1 MISYSRGA
9 RLTLIKSGGRAA
21 APNRD
26 GREYRR
32 TQMALTRKQ
41 LEEFEGLL
49 RQRRKDL
56 VGELLEDVAR
66 ARDESYADVAGG
78 VTDLG
83 DEALADLLSDLD
95 NAEVARD
102 MRIVRE
108 LDAALA
114 RIADGSYGTCAE
126 CEGEVGLE
134 RLRAYPTAMR
144 CIKCQE
150 VYEKT
155 HAHPGEPRM

>member
-1 MISYSRGA
+1 
-9 RLTLIKSGGRAA
+9 
-21 APNRD
+21 
-26 GREYRR
+26 
-32 TQMALTRKQ
+32 MALTRKQ
-41 LEEFEGLL
+41 LEEFEALL
-49 RQRRKDL
+49 RQRHKDL
-56 VGELLEDVAR
+56 VAELLEDVAR

-95 NAEVARD
+95 NAEVERD
-102 MRIVRE
+102 MRMVRE

-114 RIADGSYGTCAE
+114 RIADGTYGTCAD
-126 CEGEVGLE
+126 CEGEIGLE

-155 HAHPGEPRM
+155 HAHAGEPRL

>member
-1 MISYSRGA
+1 
-9 RLTLIKSGGRAA
+9 
-21 APNRD
+21 
-26 GREYRR
+26 
-32 TQMALTRKQ
+32 MALTRKQ
-41 LEEFEGLL
+41 LNEFELL
-49 RQRRKDL
+49 ITQRRKQL
-56 VGELLEDVAR
+56 VAELLEDVAR
-66 ARDESYADVAGG
+66 ARDESYADVAGA

-102 MRIVRE
+102 MRTVRE
-108 LDAALA
+108 LDATQA

-126 CEGEVGLE
+126 CGGEIGLE
-134 RLRAYPTAMR
+134 RLHAYPTAMR

-155 HAHPGEPRM
+155 HAHAGEPRL

>member
-1 MISYSRGA
+1 
-9 RLTLIKSGGRAA
+9 
-21 APNRD
+21 
-26 GREYRR
+26 
-32 TQMALTRKQ
+32 MALTRKQ
-41 LEEFEGLL
+41 LNEFEVLIT
-49 RQRRKDL
+49 QRRKQL
-56 VGELLEDVAR
+56 VTDLLEDVAR

-108 LDAALA
+108 LDAALG
-114 RIADGSYGTCAE
+114 RIADGSYGTCVE
-126 CEGEVGLE
+126 CEGEIGLE
-134 RLRAYPTAMR
+134 RLRVYPTAMR

>member
-1 MISYSRGA
+1 
-9 RLTLIKSGGRAA
+9 
-21 APNRD
+21 
-26 GREYRR
+26 
-32 TQMALTRKQ
+32 MALNRNQ
-41 LEEFEGLL
+41 LEEFERLIG
-49 RQRRKDL
+49 QRRQQL
-56 VGELLEDVAR
+56 VTELLDDVAR

-83 DEALADLLSDLD
+83 DQALADLIADLD
-95 NAEVARD
+95 NAEITRD
-102 MRIVRE
+102 MRTVRE

-114 RIADGSYGTCAE
+114 RIADGSYGSGAD
-126 CEGEVGLE
+126 CEGEIGLE

-155 HAHPGEPRM
+155 HAHAGEPRL